1 MRLFRER
8 GGLRPRAAAPG
19 IIAVIPANTG
29 LVRWNGGT
37 TTPVHHG
44 RRGRTAAVPGTLM
57 QTGQKTGSESID
69 WRRLPLA
76 LPPAA
81 PPGTCST
88 PPDAATAPKPAE
100 TDAGLDGP
108 A

>member
-19 IIAVIPANTG
+19 IIAIIPANTG

-44 RRGRTAAVPGTLM
+44 RRGRPAAAPGTMM
-57 QTGQKTGSESID
+57 QTGKKMGRERID
-69 WRRLPLA
+69 WRRLLRAMPLSDA
-76 LPPAA
+76 RGGCRHTQAAARAPAA
-81 PPGTCST
+81 VAPAG
-88 PPDAATAPKPAE
+88 AANAT
-100 TDAGLDGP
+100 
-108 A
+108 